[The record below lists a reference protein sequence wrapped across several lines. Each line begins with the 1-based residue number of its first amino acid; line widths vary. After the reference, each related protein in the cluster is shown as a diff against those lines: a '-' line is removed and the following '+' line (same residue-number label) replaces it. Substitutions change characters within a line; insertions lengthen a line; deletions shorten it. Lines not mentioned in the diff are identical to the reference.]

1 MEREEERERRM
12 IRERERERERE
23 MKVAGQWNTCEP
35 LPLVN
40 ATATRRRVPLVKANQ

>member
-12 IRERERERERE
+12 IRERERE